1 MSPSASARR
10 RNRIQARR
18 VGWGWVGWGSEQEEA
33 GLKAEGAGNGRRN
46 QDEVSKGESSMV
58 TLESGSGP

>member
-1 MSPSASARR
+1 M
-10 RNRIQARR
+10 
-18 VGWGWVGWGSEQEEA
+18 GWGWVGWGSEQEEA